1 MVGLSDNF
9 LNFSLTHRGMF
20 WLLNVYSINGMT
32 SGKISEAK
40 MVTIFSLGYDWNRFS
55 PYCTNN

>member
-1 MVGLSDNF
+1 MDGLSDNF
-9 LNFSLTHRGMF
+9 LNFSLTHTCMF

-32 SGKISEAK
+32 SGKISEAN

-55 PYCTNN
+55 PYCMNH